1 MTEKTTTLREP
12 TLILLSIV
20 VFCSIYSASL
30 SANTKPTM
38 REFARARPEWIEL
51 QRDLGDYWLTRGRI
65 ADAIVQFERVLAK
78 EPRDD
83 TLWRA
88 IIWAHLYLGEREKA
102 ILRLN
107 SAPPGTVNDEFKR
120 QLARDGL
127 TLPADDMPEE
137 AP

>member
-1 MTEKTTTLREP
+1 MN
-12 TLILLSIV
+12 LSRT
-20 VFCSIYSASL
+20 YLA
-30 SANTKPTM
+30 M
-38 REFARARPEWIEL
+38 REFARAESLLVPAAQAHPEWIDL

-65 ADAIVQFERVLAK
+65 PDAIVQFERVLAK

-88 IIWAHLYLGEREKA
+88 VIWAHLYLGEREKA

-120 QLARDGL
+120 QLAHDGL

-137 AP
+137 TP